1 MMLIRSFPFLDPG
14 SITPE
19 LTDRLRSL
27 AEDGAALGSD
37 PSFVL
42 ALLPRTP
49 LLDRYAPVIT
59 SLGLRLAGEVTDHP
73 LLGSRKIITSQLW
86 WVDPNARWARTLSRF
101 YRLGRPIHRI
111 GISCSRPCRCSTSAM
126 TTVGRVAAIDRG

>member
-37 PSFVL
+37 PSFVS
-42 ALLPRTP
+42 ALLPRAP

-73 LLGSRKIITSQLW
+73 LLGSRRIITSQLW
-86 WVDPNARWARTLSRF
+86 WVDPNARWARSLSRF
-101 YRLGRPIHRI
+101 YRLGRPADTQDWDQLLSPLSMFDLGDDDGWPGNSH
-111 GISCSRPCRCSTSAM
+111 
-126 TTVGRVAAIDRG
+126 